1 MAGAQPRHPERLPGR
16 RRGTKARGF
25 QSSHGSH
32 RGAYG
37 SSCCPQPVHSV
48 AHPGWFDRKSPA
60 RVPCTGRVVDGCCR
74 LPPMGMDRNR
84 TSRFR

>member
-1 MAGAQPRHPERLPGR
+1 MAGAPPRQPEELPGR

-32 RGAYG
+32 RGLYG

-48 AHPGWFDRKSPA
+48 AHPAWFDRKSPA